1 MKPTRNYK
9 QHFTKYL
16 AVFIVPI
23 LSMTTFF
30 LYDNAIS
37 NKRLVE
43 DYNFGL
49 LTQFNN
55 EIDLYISELQNCA
68 LSISNA
74 AHFDS
79 GSNSRHISDTDI
91 LSLLNSYKDN
101 LSEYIT
107 PAYYPR
113 ASQNIIIDEDVI
125 TYSDFEKSNYY
136 QFSLSLS
143 GLFVRLNNV
152 NSQYILSLEQNS
164 NNVSPYSYSTAIL
177 YPVPLIAARPDATLC
192 FLIQGQ
198 FFLDIQ
204 NKYFTHMPSQISILD
219 GTHKLLYSDSNSIFD
234 QNELSGLVKNYR
246 IGISNI
252 KIDGKKYV
260 LMRSVSPTTGCNYI
274 SVTPYSMFYA
284 HGKENMELLAALV
297 ALLIIFSVLMALT
310 LTKNFFFSIANI
322 ETQNKE
328 ITVELNSRNHII
340 REMVLRRI
348 IFGSISDGDTKNM
361 YYNLQCANI
370 EFPYPF
376 FTVAVCQINNFFTDE
391 KLYEKAIAQLE
402 NCTIPHAVCFPIKL
416 AEENQITVIVNSFT
430 DNNIQTL
437 LAEMIYEICS
447 QLFIEHFR
455 IGCGST
461 YPSFFKVD
469 TSYIEANVAID
480 KRTNKS
486 KDRCYLF
493 DNNFDT
499 SNQNYTYPYL
509 EHAIIEQSIRN
520 GNTQAAL
527 QSLHSIFDRI
537 EQMAPSMIIRQCLNY
552 DVINMAAKIAQSLNV
567 PLTPREIAG
576 LSTWN
581 TFEEFYKKIENIIS
595 DISDKTSE
603 LKKLQNMNTKHSLID
618 YVQNHYRENTL
629 SLDLLAGHFNLSYS
643 YISKIFKD
651 ETNQTFSSYV
661 TELRFKYVKQQLVQT
676 DMPIKNIIKEAGYID
691 AANFMRKFKQ
701 NEGMTLGQYR
711 QLYPQ
716 KKG

>member
-1 MKPTRNYK
+1 MKSLRNYK
-9 QHFTKYL
+9 QYFTKYL

-23 LSMTTFF
+23 LTMSTFF

-37 NKRLVE
+37 NRRLME
-43 DYNFGL
+43 DYNLGL

-68 LSISNA
+68 LSLSNA
-74 AHFDS
+74 VQ
-79 GSNSRHISDTDI
+79 SDQDKVTENGFNTEI

-113 ASQNIIIDEDVI
+113 GGEKILIDQEMI

-143 GLFVRLNNV
+143 GLFVRLNKV
-152 NSQYILSLEQNS
+152 NSQYILSLRQSGTEF
-164 NNVSPYSYSTAIL
+164 SPYSYSTAIL
-177 YPVPLIAARPDATLC
+177 YPVPLIAARPRASLC

-198 FFLDIQ
+198 FFIDIQ
-204 NKYFTHMPSQISILD
+204 NKYFSHMPSQIAILD
-219 GTHKLLYSDSNSIFD
+219 GTHKILYSDANSIFD
-234 QNELSGLVKNYR
+234 QSELSSLIKNYR

-252 KIDGKKYV
+252 TANGKKYV
-260 LMRSVSPTTGCNYI
+260 LMRSVSPSTGCNYLSI
-274 SVTPYSMFYA
+274 TPYSGFY
-284 HGKENMELLAALV
+284 GPDKENIGLLLALV
-297 ALLIIFSVLMALT
+297 ALLIIFSILMALT
-310 LTKNFFFSIANI
+310 LTKNFIFSIANV
-322 ETQNKE
+322 ETKNKE
-328 ITVELNSRNHII
+328 ITVELNSRNTMI

-361 YYNLQCANI
+361 NYNLQCANI
-370 EFPYPF
+370 EFSYPY
-376 FTVAVCQINNFFTDE
+376 FTVAVCQINNFSVGDD
-391 KLYEKAIAQLE
+391 LYEKALAQLE
-402 NCTIPHAVCFPIKL
+402 AAVLPDVVCYPVKL
-416 AEENQITVIVNSFT
+416 AEENQITVIFNSNT

-437 LAEMIYEICS
+437 LTNMVYEICS
-447 QLFIEHFR
+447 SLFIEQFR

-461 YPSFFKVD
+461 YPTCFKVD

-480 KRTNKS
+480 KRTNKLNQ
-486 KDRCYLF
+486 DCYLF
-493 DNNFDT
+493 DNGFDT
-499 SNQNYTYPYL
+499 LSQDYTYPYL

-527 QSLHSIFDRI
+527 QSLSSILYRI
-537 EQMAPSMIIRQCLNY
+537 EQMAPSMIIRQCLCY
-552 DVINMAAKIAQSLNV
+552 DVINMVAKIAQALNI
-567 PLTPREIAG
+567 PLSPREIAG

-581 TFEEFYKKIENIIS
+581 TYEELHKKLESSLTAIS
-595 DISDKTSE
+595 EKTLE
-603 LKKLQNMNTKHSLID
+603 LKNLQNINTKHSLID

-676 DMPIKNIIKEAGYID
+676 EIPIKEIINEAGYID

-701 NEGMTLGQYR
+701 NEGITLGQFR
-711 QLYPQ
+711 QLYRQ
-716 KKG
+716 EMA